1 MISFFKSR
9 LLEAILIKFVKVCW
23 DKTQLALYVPPGL
36 IAVQCSH

>member
-1 MISFFKSR
+1 MIFFKKSG
-9 LLEAILIKFVKVCW
+9 LLETILIKIVKVGW